1 MFEYKINDIC
11 EFYSISRSNVD
22 KWRADPTFPQ
32 DVIVARGCYDLQK
45 LNQWYLSRFYGS
57 GELAAEKLKGQKLK
71 NDKAELELSL
81 QRNELIPKAQV
92 LEEFLKRIYVL
103 KSDLLSIEKR
113 LPPNSK
119 EKEIVRKSVRRILE
133 NYSRPTGVLRQ
144 NQK

>member
-1 MFEYKINDIC
+1 MFETKLHDVTNFFGITRAA
-11 EFYSISRSNVD
+11 FD
-22 KWRADPTFPQ
+22 KWKQDPTFPKES
-32 DVIVARGCYDLQK
+32 IISRGVYDLK
-45 LNQWYLSRFYGS
+45 ALTQWYLQRFFGS

-71 NDKAELELSL
+71 NDKAELELDL
-81 QRNELIPKAQV
+81 QRGELIPKSQV

-133 NYSRPTGVLRQ
+133 NYSRPTGVLRD
-144 NQK
+144 KK